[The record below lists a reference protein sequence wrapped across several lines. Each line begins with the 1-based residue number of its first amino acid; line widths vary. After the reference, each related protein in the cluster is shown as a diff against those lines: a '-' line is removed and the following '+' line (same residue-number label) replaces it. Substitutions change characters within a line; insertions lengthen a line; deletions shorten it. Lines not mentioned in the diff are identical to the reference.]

1 MSFIDVTAHSA
12 SEVFNLYRALNY
24 DYPLRCMW
32 GDKLVF
38 LRSLFP
44 IEKPEGFF
52 FCENEWFLVS
62 GKFLPDAGKYKPGQV
77 LYCKEKKKLIIRC
90 KDNWI
95 YCDEIQIMPKSKS
108 VAASV
113 IGNSFVNEDQQFT
126 KFTGY

>member
-1 MSFIDVTAHSA
+1 M
-12 SEVFNLYRALNY
+12 
-24 DYPLRCMW
+24 
-32 GDKLVF
+32 
-38 LRSLFP
+38 
-44 IEKPEGFF
+44 
-52 FCENEWFLVS
+52 
-62 GKFLPDAGKYKPGQV
+62 